1 MDLDEIKE
9 KIEETLKNI
18 KINYSKLK
26 VDEWEYEERKTEY
39 ELSLLDLKYSE
50 EYAQYKTIKEKEER
64 AKLAMQEE
72 KKELT
77 YLKNKINV
85 AKYNLE
91 RYNINLRYLFRLYD
105 EGVINDD

>member
-1 MDLDEIKE
+1 MDFEEITQE
-9 KIEETLKNI
+9 IEETLKNI

-26 VDEWEYEERKTEY
+26 VDEWEYEERKTDY
-39 ELSLLDLKYSE
+39 ELELLNLKYSD
-50 EYAQYKTIKEKEER
+50 EYSEYKTIKEKEER
-64 AKLAMQEE
+64 AKLALKED

-105 EGVINDD
+105 EGVLDDD